1 MLPINMNQY
10 ANDFTETVR
19 VYYDDLKK
27 YKPLT
32 KAKERR
38 LLKKCKKGN
47 LKAKNEILE
56 ANLRFVFDIAKHYTG
71 RGVPISELIS
81 DGNMGL
87 LRAIEKFDE
96 SKDVKFISYA
106 VWWIRQA
113 MLESIKR
120 RNAINFVE
128 IEPNTDNDSS
138 MDKKLIEDDEDDAD
152 DVSFNNDFSNE
163 NDEKSMEVSENQRN
177 IITSLIGTLSD
188 RERDIVE
195 NYYGINDKK
204 ELTLT
209 DIGNKYNLSSE
220 RVRQIKLNA
229 IRKLRSKILLYEDLE
244 DLFV

>member
-1 MLPINMNQY
+1 MLMLPINMNQY

-27 YKPLT
+27 YRPLT

-138 MDKKLIEDDEDDAD
+138 MDKKLIEDDEDDA
-152 DVSFNNDFSNE
+152 SFNNDFSNE

-209 DIGNKYNLSSE
+209 DIGKKYDLSSE

-229 IRKLRSKILLYEDLE
+229 IRKLRSKILLYDDLE

>member
-1 MLPINMNQY
+1 MLILPINMNQY

-27 YKPLT
+27 YRPLT

-56 ANLRFVFDIAKHYTG
+56 SNLRFVFDIARHYTG

-113 MLESIKR
+113 MLESIKKK
-120 RNAINFVE
+120 NAINFVE
-128 IEPNTDNDSS
+128 IEPNTDNDAS
-138 MDKKLIEDDEDDAD
+138 MDKKLIEDDEDDTY
-152 DVSFNNDFSNE
+152 FNNDFSNE
-163 NDEKSMEVSENQRN
+163 NDEKESEIKIGQKN
-177 IITSLIGTLSD
+177 IVIKLLNVLD
-188 RERDIVE
+188 ERERDVIE
-195 NYYGINDKK
+195 SYYGINDKK

-209 DIGNKYNLSSE
+209 DIGKKYNLSSE
-220 RVRQIKLNA
+220 RVRQIKKKGLM
-229 IRKLRSKILLYEDLE
+229 KLRTEMLLLNYSDYL
-244 DLFV
+244 

>member
-1 MLPINMNQY
+1 MLILPINMNQY

-87 LRAIEKFDE
+87 LRAIDKFDE

-113 MLESIKR
+113 MLESIKK

-128 IEPNTDNDSS
+128 IEPNTDNDSY
-138 MDKKLIEDDEDDAD
+138 MDKKLIEDDEDDT
-152 DVSFNNDFSNE
+152 SFNNEVSNE
-163 NDEKSMEVSENQRN
+163 NDEKSKEISENQRN
-177 IITSLIGTLSD
+177 IITNIISTLSD
-188 RERDIVE
+188 RERDIIE
-195 NYYGINDKK
+195 NYYGLNNNK
-204 ELTLT
+204 ELTLSE
-209 DIGNKYNLSSE
+209 IGKRYNLSSE
-220 RVRQIKLNA
+220 RVRQIKLVSL
-229 IRKLRSKILLYEDLE
+229 RKLRSKILLYDDLE
-244 DLFV
+244 NLFA

>member
-1 MLPINMNQY
+1 MLMLPINMNQY

-81 DGNMGL
+81 DGNIGL

-113 MLESIKR
+113 MFESIKR

-138 MDKKLIEDDEDDAD
+138 MDKKLIEDDEDD
-152 DVSFNNDFSNE
+152 VSFNNDFSNE
-163 NDEKSMEVSENQRN
+163 NDEKSIEVSENQRN

-209 DIGNKYNLSSE
+209 DIGKKYNLSSE

-229 IRKLRSKILLYEDLE
+229 IRKLRSKILLYDDLE

>member
-56 ANLRFVFDIAKHYTG
+56 ANLKFVFDVAKHYTG
-71 RGVPISELIS
+71 RGVSISELIS

-87 LRAIEKFDE
+87 LRAIDKFDE

-113 MLESIKR
+113 MLESIKKK
-120 RNAINFVE
+120 NAINFVE
-128 IEPNTDNDSS
+128 MEPETDNSS
-138 MDKKLIEDDEDDAD
+138 SLDKKLIEDDEDDN
-152 DVSFNNDFSNE
+152 VFSNDFSNE
-163 NDEKSMEVSENQRN
+163 NDDKIREVSENQRN
-177 IITSLIGTLSD
+177 LIAKLIGTLSD
-188 RERDIVE
+188 RERDIIE
-195 NYYGINDKK
+195 NYYGLCDRK

-209 DIGNKYNLSSE
+209 EIGVKYNLSTE
-220 RVRQIKLNA
+220 RVRQIKLGA
-229 IRKLRSKILLYEDLE
+229 IRKLRSKILLYDDLE

>member
-32 KAKERR
+32 KAKEKR

-81 DGNMGL
+81 DGNIGL

-96 SKDVKFISYA
+96 SKNVKFISYA

-138 MDKKLIEDDEDDAD
+138 MDKKLIEDDEDD
-152 DVSFNNDFSNE
+152 VFFNNDFSNE
-163 NDEKSMEVSENQRN
+163 NDEKSIEVSENQRN

-209 DIGNKYNLSSE
+209 DIGKKYNLSSE

-229 IRKLRSKILLYEDLE
+229 IRKLRSKILLYDDLE

>member
-32 KAKERR
+32 KAKEKR

-81 DGNMGL
+81 DGNIGL

-138 MDKKLIEDDEDDAD
+138 MDKKLIEDDEDD
-152 DVSFNNDFSNE
+152 VFFNNDFSNE

-209 DIGNKYNLSSE
+209 DIGKKYNLSSE

-229 IRKLRSKILLYEDLE
+229 IRKLRSKILLYDDLE

>member
-1 MLPINMNQY
+1 MLILPINMNQY

-38 LLKKCKKGN
+38 LLKRCKKGN

-87 LRAIEKFDE
+87 LKAIEKFDE

-138 MDKKLIEDDEDDAD
+138 MDKKLIEDDEDDTY
-152 DVSFNNDFSNE
+152 FNNDFSNE
-163 NDEKSMEVSENQRN
+163 NDEKESEIKIGQKN
-177 IITSLIGTLSD
+177 IVIKLLNVLD
-188 RERDIVE
+188 ERERDVIE
-195 NYYGINDKK
+195 SYYGINDKK

-209 DIGNKYNLSSE
+209 DIGKKYNLSSE
-220 RVRQIKLNA
+220 RVRQIKKKGLM
-229 IRKLRSKILLYEDLE
+229 KLRTKMLLLNYSDYL
-244 DLFV
+244 

>member
-138 MDKKLIEDDEDDAD
+138 MDKKLIEDDEDDA
-152 DVSFNNDFSNE
+152 SFNNDFSNE

-209 DIGNKYNLSSE
+209 DIGKKYNLSSE

-229 IRKLRSKILLYEDLE
+229 IRKLRSKILLYDDLE

>member
-1 MLPINMNQY
+1 MLK
-10 ANDFTETVR
+10 R
-19 VYYDDLKK
+19 
-27 YKPLT
+27 
-32 KAKERR
+32 
-38 LLKKCKKGN
+38 CKKGN

-87 LRAIEKFDE
+87 LKAIDKFDE

-138 MDKKLIEDDEDDAD
+138 MDKKLIEDDEDDTY
-152 DVSFNNDFSNE
+152 FNNDFSNE
-163 NDEKSMEVSENQRN
+163 NDEKEREIKIEQKN
-177 IITSLIGTLSD
+177 IVIKLLNVLD
-188 RERDIVE
+188 ERERDVIE
-195 NYYGINDKK
+195 SYYGINDKK

-209 DIGNKYNLSSE
+209 DIGKKYNLSSE
-220 RVRQIKLNA
+220 RVRQIKKKGLM
-229 IRKLRSKILLYEDLE
+229 KLRTKMLLLNYSDYL
-244 DLFV
+244 

>member
-1 MLPINMNQY
+1 MNQY

-87 LRAIEKFDE
+87 LRAIDKFDE
-96 SKDVKFISYA
+96 SKNVKFISYA

-113 MLESIKR
+113 MLESIKKK
-120 RNAINFVE
+120 NAINFVE
-128 IEPNTDNDSS
+128 IEPNTDNDSYI
-138 MDKKLIEDDEDDAD
+138 DKRLIEDDEDDT
-152 DVSFNNDFSNE
+152 SFNKELSNE
-163 NDEKSMEVSENQRN
+163 NDEKSKEISENQRN
-177 IITSLIGTLSD
+177 IITNIIGTLSD
-188 RERDIVE
+188 RERDIIE
-195 NYYGINDKK
+195 NYYGLNSSK
-204 ELTLT
+204 ELTLSE
-209 DIGNKYNLSSE
+209 IGKKYNLSSE

-229 IRKLRSKILLYEDLE
+229 IRKLRSKILLYDDLE

>member
-1 MLPINMNQY
+1 MLMLPINMNQY

-81 DGNMGL
+81 DGNIGL

-138 MDKKLIEDDEDDAD
+138 MDKKLIEDDEDD
-152 DVSFNNDFSNE
+152 VSFNNDFSNE
-163 NDEKSMEVSENQRN
+163 NDEKSIEVSDNQRN

-209 DIGNKYNLSSE
+209 DIGKKYNLSSE

-229 IRKLRSKILLYEDLE
+229 IRKLRSKILLYDDLE

>member
-38 LLKKCKKGN
+38 LLKRCKKGN

-87 LRAIEKFDE
+87 LKAIDKFDE

-113 MLESIKR
+113 MLESIKKK
-120 RNAINFVE
+120 NAINFVE
-128 IEPNTDNDSS
+128 IEPNTDNDAS
-138 MDKKLIEDDEDDAD
+138 MDKKLIEDDEDDTY
-152 DVSFNNDFSNE
+152 FNNDFSNE
-163 NDEKSMEVSENQRN
+163 NDEKESEIKIGQKN
-177 IITSLIGTLSD
+177 IVIKLLNVLD
-188 RERDIVE
+188 ERERDVIE
-195 NYYGINDKK
+195 SYYGINDKK

-209 DIGNKYNLSSE
+209 DIGKKYNLSSE
-220 RVRQIKLNA
+220 RVRQIKKKGLM
-229 IRKLRSKILLYEDLE
+229 KLRTKMLLLNYSDYL
-244 DLFV
+244 

>member
-87 LRAIEKFDE
+87 LKAIEKFDE

-113 MLESIKR
+113 MLESIKK
-120 RNAINFVE
+120 RNAISFVE

-138 MDKKLIEDDEDDAD
+138 MDKKLIEDDEDD
-152 DVSFNNDFSNE
+152 VSFNNDFSNE
-163 NDEKSMEVSENQRN
+163 NDEKSREVTENQRN

-209 DIGNKYNLSSE
+209 DIGKKYNLSSE

-229 IRKLRSKILLYEDLE
+229 IRKLRSKILLYDDLE

>member
-1 MLPINMNQY
+1 MLILPINMNQY
-10 ANDFTETVR
+10 VNDFTETVR

-27 YKPLT
+27 YRPLT

-56 ANLRFVFDIAKHYTG
+56 SNLRFVFDIARHYTG

-113 MLESIKR
+113 MLESIKKK
-120 RNAINFVE
+120 NAINFVE
-128 IEPNTDNDSS
+128 IEPNTDNDAS
-138 MDKKLIEDDEDDAD
+138 MDKKLIEDDEDD
-152 DVSFNNDFSNE
+152 VSFNNDFSNA
-163 NDEKSMEVSENQRN
+163 NDEKEMETKIEQKN
-177 IITSLIGTLSD
+177 IVIKLLNVLD
-188 RERDIVE
+188 ERERDVIE
-195 NYYGINDKK
+195 SYYSINDKK

-209 DIGNKYNLSSE
+209 DIGKKYNLSSE
-220 RVRQIKLNA
+220 RVRQIKKKGLM
-229 IRKLRSKILLYEDLE
+229 KLRTKMLLLNYSDYL
-244 DLFV
+244 

>member
-1 MLPINMNQY
+1 MLILPINMNQY

-19 VYYDDLKK
+19 AYYDDLKK

-32 KAKERR
+32 KAKEKR

-87 LRAIEKFDE
+87 LKAIDKFDE

-113 MLESIKR
+113 MLESIKK

-128 IEPNTDNDSS
+128 IEPNVDNDSS
-138 MDKKLIEDDEDDAD
+138 MDKKLIEDDEDD
-152 DVSFNNDFSNE
+152 VSFNNDLSNE
-163 NDEKSMEVSENQRN
+163 NDEKSREVTDNQRN

-195 NYYGINDKK
+195 NYYGINNKK

-209 DIGNKYNLSSE
+209 DIGKKYNLSSE

-229 IRKLRSKILLYEDLE
+229 IRKLRSKILLYDDLE

>member
-32 KAKERR
+32 KAKEKR

-81 DGNMGL
+81 DGNIGL

-96 SKDVKFISYA
+96 SKDAKFISYA

-138 MDKKLIEDDEDDAD
+138 MDKKLIEDDEDD
-152 DVSFNNDFSNE
+152 VSFNNDLSNE
-163 NDEKSMEVSENQRN
+163 NDEKSIEVSENQRN

-209 DIGNKYNLSSE
+209 DIGKKYNLSSE

-229 IRKLRSKILLYEDLE
+229 IRKLRSKILLYDDLE

>member
-1 MLPINMNQY
+1 MNQY

-56 ANLRFVFDIAKHYTG
+56 ANLKFVFDIAKHYTG

-87 LRAIEKFDE
+87 LKAIDKFDE

-106 VWWIRQA
+106 VWWIRQS
-113 MLESIKR
+113 MLESIKK

-128 IEPNTDNDSS
+128 IEPNTDNDAS
-138 MDKKLIEDDEDDAD
+138 MDKKLIEDDEDE
-152 DVSFNNDFSNE
+152 VSFSNDFSNE
-163 NDEKSMEVSENQRN
+163 NDEKSREVTDNQRN
-177 IITSLIGTLSD
+177 IIKNLIGTLSD

-209 DIGNKYNLSSE
+209 DIGKKYNLSSE

-229 IRKLRSKILLYEDLE
+229 IRKLRSKILLYDDLE

>member
-1 MLPINMNQY
+1 MNQY

-38 LLKKCKKGN
+38 LLKRCKKGN

-106 VWWIRQA
+106 VWWIRRA

-138 MDKKLIEDDEDDAD
+138 MDKKLIEDDEDD
-152 DVSFNNDFSNE
+152 VSFNNDFSNE
-163 NDEKSMEVSENQRN
+163 NDEKSIEVSDNQRN

-209 DIGNKYNLSSE
+209 DIGKKYNLSSE

-229 IRKLRSKILLYEDLE
+229 IRKLRSKILLYDDLE

>member
-32 KAKERR
+32 KVKEKR

-81 DGNMGL
+81 DGNIGL

-138 MDKKLIEDDEDDAD
+138 MDKKLIEDDEDD
-152 DVSFNNDFSNE
+152 VSFNNDFSNE
-163 NDEKSMEVSENQRN
+163 NDEKSIEVSENQRN

-209 DIGNKYNLSSE
+209 DIGKKYNLSSE

-229 IRKLRSKILLYEDLE
+229 IRKLRSKILLYDDLE

>member
-1 MLPINMNQY
+1 MLILPINMNQY
-10 ANDFTETVR
+10 VNDFTETVR

-27 YKPLT
+27 YRPLT

-56 ANLRFVFDIAKHYTG
+56 SNLRFVFDIARHYTG

-113 MLESIKR
+113 MLESIKKK
-120 RNAINFVE
+120 NAINFVE
-128 IEPNTDNDSS
+128 IEPNTDNDTS
-138 MDKKLIEDDEDDAD
+138 MDKKLIEDDED

-163 NDEKSMEVSENQRN
+163 NDEKEMEIKIEQKN
-177 IITSLIGTLSD
+177 IVIKLLNVLD
-188 RERDIVE
+188 ERERDVIE
-195 NYYGINDKK
+195 SYYGINDKK

-209 DIGNKYNLSSE
+209 DIGKKYNLSSE
-220 RVRQIKLNA
+220 RVRQIKKKGLM
-229 IRKLRSKILLYEDLE
+229 KLRTKMLLLNYSDYL
-244 DLFV
+244 

>member
-56 ANLRFVFDIAKHYTG
+56 ANLRFVFDIAKRYTG

-113 MLESIKR
+113 MLESIKK
-120 RNAINFVE
+120 RNTINFVE

-138 MDKKLIEDDEDDAD
+138 MDKKLIEDDEDDS
-152 DVSFNNDFSNE
+152 SFNNDFSNE

-209 DIGNKYNLSSE
+209 DIGKKYNLSSE

-229 IRKLRSKILLYEDLE
+229 IRKLRSKILLYDDLE

>member
-113 MLESIKR
+113 MLESIKK
-120 RNAINFVE
+120 RNAISFVE

-138 MDKKLIEDDEDDAD
+138 MDKKLIEDDEDD
-152 DVSFNNDFSNE
+152 VSFNNDFSNE
-163 NDEKSMEVSENQRN
+163 NDEKSREVTENQRN
-177 IITSLIGTLSD
+177 IITSLIDTLSD

-209 DIGNKYNLSSE
+209 DIGKKYNLSSE

-229 IRKLRSKILLYEDLE
+229 IRKLRSKILLYDDLE

>member
-1 MLPINMNQY
+1 MNQY

-113 MLESIKR
+113 MLESIKK

-128 IEPNTDNDSS
+128 IEPNTDNDAL
-138 MDKKLIEDDEDDAD
+138 MNKKLIEDDEDE
-152 DVSFNNDFSNE
+152 VSFNNDFSNE
-163 NDEKSMEVSENQRN
+163 NDEKSREVTENQRN

-209 DIGNKYNLSSE
+209 DIGKKYNLSSE
-220 RVRQIKLNA
+220 RVRQIKINA
-229 IRKLRSKILLYEDLE
+229 IRKLRSKILLYDDLE

>member
-32 KAKERR
+32 KAKEKR

-81 DGNMGL
+81 DGNIGL

-128 IEPNTDNDSS
+128 IEPNTDNDYS
-138 MDKKLIEDDEDDAD
+138 MDKKLIEDDEDD
-152 DVSFNNDFSNE
+152 VFFNNDFSNE
-163 NDEKSMEVSENQRN
+163 NDEKSIEVSENQRN

-209 DIGNKYNLSSE
+209 DIGKKYNLSSE

-229 IRKLRSKILLYEDLE
+229 IRKLRSKILLYDDLE

>member
-38 LLKKCKKGN
+38 LLKRCKKGN

-87 LRAIEKFDE
+87 LKAIEKFDE

-128 IEPNTDNDSS
+128 IEPNTDNDVS
-138 MDKKLIEDDEDDAD
+138 MDKKLIEDDEDDTY
-152 DVSFNNDFSNE
+152 FNNDFSNE
-163 NDEKSMEVSENQRN
+163 NDEKESEIKIGQKN
-177 IITSLIGTLSD
+177 IVIKLLNVLD
-188 RERDIVE
+188 ERERDVIE
-195 NYYGINDKK
+195 SYYGINDKK

-209 DIGNKYNLSSE
+209 DIGKKYNLSSE
-220 RVRQIKLNA
+220 RVRQIKKKGLM
-229 IRKLRSKILLYEDLE
+229 KLRTKMLLLNYSDYL
-244 DLFV
+244 

>member
-1 MLPINMNQY
+1 MNQY

-87 LRAIEKFDE
+87 LRAIDKFDE
-96 SKDVKFISYA
+96 SKNVKFISYA

-113 MLESIKR
+113 MLESIRKK
-120 RNAINFVE
+120 NAINFVE
-128 IEPNTDNDSS
+128 IEPNTDNDSYI
-138 MDKKLIEDDEDDAD
+138 DKRLIEDDEDDT
-152 DVSFNNDFSNE
+152 SFNKELSNE
-163 NDEKSMEVSENQRN
+163 NDEKSKEISENQRN
-177 IITSLIGTLSD
+177 IITNIIGTLSD
-188 RERDIVE
+188 RERDIIE
-195 NYYGINDKK
+195 NYYGLNSSK
-204 ELTLT
+204 ELTLSE
-209 DIGNKYNLSSE
+209 IGKKYNLSSE

-229 IRKLRSKILLYEDLE
+229 IRKLRSKILLYDDLE